1 MPRCFDGCLRRK
13 NRSYDKI
20 LKPPRVVTLTLHPA
34 IDRVIQIS
42 KMTPGATFDGREL
55 LRVPAGKG
63 VNTARALSE
72 LLAPAK
78 NIVAAA
84 WLGTNEARW
93 FSSELKK
100 RNGIQAAICPRACAT
115 RFALTFLEDDGRET
129 HIKECMAP
137 PSEAE
142 QAELLRFWRKTVRRG
157 DIVALCGSTPAGV
170 RTATLSSLF
179 EIARE
184 NGAAYILVDSNGPLL
199 LEAAKAGVDFLKGN
213 ASEIGAWLNLA
224 RPLDYSID
232 AHRIKLFKALNRAG
246 APKTVLIT
254 LGAKGAVVTDG
265 AKIVHAPPPELDRNF
280 KPVSTTGCGDAAT
293 AGVLWSLLLGES
305 NIEMELAR
313 ALVCGTAKLSSADP
327 GGLSLKQVNALLEV
341 ADESGRND
349 SK

>member
-1 MPRCFDGCLRRK
+1 M
-13 NRSYDKI
+13 
-20 LKPPRVVTLTLHPA
+20 KPPRVVTLTLHPA

-93 FSSELKK
+93 FSSELRK

-157 DIVALCGSTPAGV
+157 DIVALCGSTPAG
-170 RTATLSSLF
+170 TKASTLRSLF
-179 EIARE
+179 TIARE
-184 NGAAYILVDSNGPLL
+184 QGAAYILVDSNGALM
-199 LEAAKAGVDFLKGN
+199 LEAARAGVDFLKGN
-213 ASEIGAWLNLA
+213 AMEIGAWLKLA
-224 RPLDYSID
+224 HPFDLEN
-232 AHRIKLFKALNRAG
+232 AGHERAIENAFTKTG

-254 LGAKGAVVTDG
+254 LGAQGA
-265 AKIVHAPPPELDRNF
+265 AIASNSKILKILPPKLNRRFKIVSA
-280 KPVSTTGCGDAAT
+280 TGCGDAAT
-293 AGVLWSLLLGES
+293 AGVLWSVLLGES
-305 NIEMELAR
+305 RHELALKR
-313 ALVCGTAKLSSADP
+313 GLACGSAKLASADP
-327 GGLSLKQVNALLEV
+327 GSLSLKITRSLFNQLQSEYQS
-341 ADESGRND
+341 EI
-349 SK
+349 